1 MGRGWLAEGEDI
13 ASPDSGGVSGVRGQ
27 EGEVGM
33 GVEANSGP
41 PSLSSSKG
49 RVGDMTDRQGS
60 TKTPGSSF
68 LRQIGVVAHTGP
80 LWNTHL
86 KPFKRNRG
94 KGELGNLLQGCDFIG
109 GPFFVH

>member
-41 PSLSSSKG
+41 PSLSSSK
-49 RVGDMTDRQGS
+49 
-60 TKTPGSSF
+60 
-68 LRQIGVVAHTGP
+68 
-80 LWNTHL
+80 THL
-86 KPFKRNRG
+86 KPFKRNHG
-94 KGELGNLLQGCDFIG
+94 KGELGNLLQGCDFNG